1 MTLPFTVLNMLKITY
16 IEFNG
21 TAHEVEGSEGQSIM
35 EVATQNLIP
44 GILGDC
50 GGTCS
55 CATCHTYVDAAWLA
69 RIDAASD
76 DELGVLEGALDV
88 RENSRLCCQIKLDST
103 LDGIVVHLPL
113 RQY

>member
-1 MTLPFTVLNMLKITY
+1 MLKVSY

-21 TAHEVEGSEGQSIM
+21 TCHEVQGNEGQTLM
-35 EVATQNLIP
+35 EVATQHLVP

-55 CATCHTYVDAAWLA
+55 CATCHVYVAAEWLDK
-69 RIDAASD
+69 IDAASE
-76 DELGVLEGALDV
+76 DELGVLEGALEI
-88 RENSRLCCQIKLDST
+88 RENSRLCCQIKLARAM
-103 LDGIVVHLPL
+103 DGIVLRLPE